1 MRCAHP
7 NTILLILQNS
17 ANTVPARERT
27 RVPRTPILAFL
38 AITRASAFLAS
49 MRLPGLRSLGVGD
62 RVGREPIN
70 IRVYPCFEK
79 CFAISQNIPETIITP
94 INAAAT
100 PASFA
105 VYVPRKAYIAET
117 VAFPSNS
124 PHATLLKES
133 FFIPA

>member
-1 MRCAHP
+1 MLRYSP
-7 NTILLILQNS
+7 IRVSVFIRGFKLIR
-17 ANTVPARERT
+17 ANPCPSVFLNFAR
-27 RVPRTPILAFL
+27 L

-79 CFAISQNIPETIITP
+79 CFARIQNIPETIITP

-100 PASFA
+100 PASLA